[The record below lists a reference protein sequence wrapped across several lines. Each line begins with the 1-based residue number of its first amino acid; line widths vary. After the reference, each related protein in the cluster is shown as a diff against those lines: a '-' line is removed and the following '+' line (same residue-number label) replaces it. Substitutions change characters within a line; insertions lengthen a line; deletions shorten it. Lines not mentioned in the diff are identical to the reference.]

1 MATLSLTVVPGKA
14 LKDGRHK
21 VRISVAHNSQTRYI
35 LTDVILNS
43 TREWKNGKVVK
54 RPDASSSVMVRC
66 NAIKSVL
73 LRQCVAASALPS
85 RGFFVFALHPDNSG
99 SIVYCSAV

>member
-35 LTDVILNS
+35 LADVILNS

-54 RPDASSSVMVRC
+54 RPDASYLNTKLLQRLQEVQRIIDETPYIEGLSCVELVDCILHAR
-66 NAIKSVL
+66 AIM
-73 LRQCVAASALPS
+73 P
-85 RGFFVFALHPDNSG
+85 LHR
-99 SIVYCSAV
+99 

>member
-54 RPDASSSVMVRC
+54 RPDASC
-66 NAIKSVL
+66 LNTKL
-73 LRQCVAASALPS
+73 LQRLQEVQRIIDATPYMEGLSCVELVDCILKARAMM
-85 RGFFVFALHPDNSG
+85 ALHR
-99 SIVYCSAV
+99 